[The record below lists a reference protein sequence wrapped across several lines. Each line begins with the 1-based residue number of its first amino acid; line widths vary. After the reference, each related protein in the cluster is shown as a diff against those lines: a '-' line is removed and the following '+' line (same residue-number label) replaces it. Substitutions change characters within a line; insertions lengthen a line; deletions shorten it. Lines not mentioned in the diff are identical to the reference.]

1 MSLTLTLIPTLDQ
14 AREAALAARNAKAEK
29 AAAAGNRLEM
39 QLAELRRDL
48 DETKD
53 RLAVMAE
60 LKMTTEQRAAA
71 LQASSKKRPVTH
83 GTCTCMCTAHALQAA
98 REEAQ
103 P

>member
-1 MSLTLTLIPTLDQ
+1 MSLILTLTLHQ
-14 AREAALAARNAKAEK
+14 AREAALATRNAKAEK

-39 QLAELRRDL
+39 QLAEMRRDL

-83 GTCTCMCTAHALQAA
+83 RTYTCTCTAHALQAA